1 MTTLGRSKG
10 VAVVI
15 GAQDTA
21 QIRAVYGQDQAKSW
35 FGMTGTKI
43 ITRINAS
50 EAARGYQPAHRR
62 AGGRTTHEELHPHRR
77 QDQHH

>member
-1 MTTLGRSKG
+1 MT
-10 VAVVI
+10 VVI

-50 EAARGYQPAHRR
+50 EAAEDISRLIGEQEVKRRTKRSTHAAARPASPR
-62 AGGRTTHEELHPHRR
+62 ARNARCAG
-77 QDQHH
+77 